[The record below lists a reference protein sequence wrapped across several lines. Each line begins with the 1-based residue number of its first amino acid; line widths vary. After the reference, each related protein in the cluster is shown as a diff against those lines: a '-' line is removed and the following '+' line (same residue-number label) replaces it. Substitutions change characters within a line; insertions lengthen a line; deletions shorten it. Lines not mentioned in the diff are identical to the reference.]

1 MRVSSRGDV
10 DPFIVM
16 VILQLAEEVE
26 AKGRHVVHLE
36 IGQPATSAPEAAK
49 ARLIEEMGQH
59 SMGYTLSPGLPELRE
74 RIAKLYDEWYGVD
87 LDPGRVIVT
96 TGSSGGF
103 LLGFTALFDPGQRVG
118 IANPGYPAYRQII
131 KSQGLETVLIDT
143 EPQDGFQMRPDQ
155 IAEARLDGVLV
166 ASPANPT
173 GTMLDKREL
182 TGLIG
187 AADEAGTAFI
197 SDEIYHG
204 LHYTQP
210 AVSALEVSDDVIVI
224 NSFSKYFSM
233 TGWRIGWMV
242 VPEEIAERV
251 EKLTQHMFI
260 CAPHAS
266 QIAALGALDAGD
278 ELVRNRETYARNR
291 DIMIRGLN
299 DAGITRFARPDGG
312 FYVYADIGHLGED
325 SLVLAKTLLEEEG
338 VAVTPGH
345 DFDTER
351 GARTWRLSY
360 AASSQDITEGMT
372 RLARFT
378 ARRQ

>member
-16 VILQLAEEVE
+16 VILQLAEDAE

-36 IGQPATSAPEAAK
+36 IGQPATSAPQAAK
-49 ARLIEEMGQH
+49 DRLVEEMGQH
-59 SMGYTLSPGLPELRE
+59 AMGYTRSPGLPELRE
-74 RIAKLYDEWYGVD
+74 RISRLYGDWYN
-87 LDPGRVIVT
+87 LDISPNRVIVT

-103 LLGFTALFDPGQRVG
+103 LLGFTGLFDPGQRVG

-131 KSQGLETVLIDT
+131 KAQGLETVLINT
-143 EPQDGFQMRPDQ
+143 EPQDGYQLRPDQ
-155 IAEARLDGVLV
+155 ITGAGLDGVLV

-173 GTMLDKREL
+173 GTMLDRDQLK
-182 TGLIG
+182 GLVH
-187 AADEAGTAFI
+187 AAHGEGTTFL

-204 LHYTQP
+204 LHYARP
-210 AVSALEVSDDVIVI
+210 AVSALEVSDDVVVI

-233 TGWRIGWMV
+233 TGWRVGWMV
-242 VPEEIAERV
+242 VPDNVIDRI

-266 QIAALGALDAGD
+266 QIAALGAMDAQD
-278 ELVRNRETYARNR
+278 ELEENRATYARNR
-291 DIMIRGLN
+291 DIMINGLRN
-299 DAGITRFARPDGG
+299 AGITRFAPPDGG
-312 FYVYADIGHLGED
+312 FYVYADISHLGDD
-325 SLVLAKTLLEEEG
+325 SLVLAKRLLEEEG
-338 VAVTPGH
+338 VALTPGH

-360 AASSQDITEGMT
+360 AAASDDIEEGMN
-372 RLARFT
+372 RIARFT
-378 ARRQ
+378 ARLQ